1 MKIMTQSRQGL
12 IDITGA
18 DIFLDCDEEW
28 YFVMLV
34 KGKMKCMLGQYSD
47 VTTAKNELSNIFR
60 YIREKKSCYCMS
72 S

>member
-18 DIFLDCDEEW
+18 DIFVDCDEEW

-47 VTTAKNELSNIFR
+47 VTTAK
-60 YIREKKSCYCMS
+60 K
-72 S
+72 

>member
-47 VTTAKNELSNIFR
+47 VTTAKMSCRIFLD
-60 YIREKKSCYCMS
+60 ISEKRKVAIV
-72 S
+72 